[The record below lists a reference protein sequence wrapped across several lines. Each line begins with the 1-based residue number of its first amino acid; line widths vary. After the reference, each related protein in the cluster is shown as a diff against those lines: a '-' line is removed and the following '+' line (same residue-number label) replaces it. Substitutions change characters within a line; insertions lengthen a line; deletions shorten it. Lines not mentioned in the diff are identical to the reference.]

1 MNRFSLH
8 KFAMGV
14 LKLVRIRASL
24 LLLSCL
30 FGLVSILSGCAS
42 GNSSSGN
49 AYSPATISPSSATI
63 TLGQKLQFAATASTV
78 VSLQNQVWSVN
89 GVAGGSAATGTITAT
104 GLYTAPTSP
113 TSKSVQVT
121 EGNSVRNIVSAPA
134 QVSFF
139 SPDKFDSGT
148 VTSTS
153 NPQVA
158 LYNFNAPQGASV
170 QIQFGTS
177 TNYGLTTWTQSAPMF
192 GGTVGILVAGMRA
205 STTYHM
211 QAMIQLP
218 GGQQALGTDQT
229 FTTGALQ
236 ASAIPD
242 IAVQQPGS
250 AVAPGVELLDL
261 YEVPKNQLSALATDI
276 AGNVIWYYAMEPYQV
291 AFPIKLLPNGH
302 MLVVVFPCT
311 CAPAGTVLKDEIREV
326 DLAGNVIYKLSIG
339 DIVNG
344 LIAYNSSFTALGNL
358 HHDIQKLPN
367 GHYMILANYTRTFT
381 DQPGFSQVIG
391 DVLVEWD
398 PQKQTPVWTWSAFDH
413 IPLTHDPVSNNDW
426 SHANAI
432 IYSPDDGNLILS
444 MRNQN
449 WVVKINYQ
457 NGSGDGKIL
466 WHLGPG
472 GDFTLPSGQAPLE
485 WNYGQHY
492 PTIQSP
498 NSDGIFRLMFFNNGN
513 DRLLDANNDVCGT
526 TGFAPCYSSV
536 PLFEL
541 NEYTKTA
548 QVVSEHKFLPGYSI
562 CCGNAETLDN
572 GNLEYDVAF
581 DVNTPNV
588 SYIQEVTPE
597 PSSQLVW
604 QMNVTGQ
611 LMYRG
616 FRLPSLYPGVV
627 WTQAAIATASA
638 NATPQPARKPATEQ
652 ATPFRSIP

>member
-1 MNRFSLH
+1 
-8 KFAMGV
+8 MGV
-14 LKLVRIRASL
+14 LKLVRIRAR
-24 LLLSCL
+24 LLLSSGL
-30 FGLVSILSGCAS
+30 FILLYTLSGCAS
-42 GNSSSGN
+42 SNS
-49 AYSPATISPSSATI
+49 YTPATIDPSSAITI
-63 TLGQKLQFAATASTV
+63 VPSSAILLPGQKLQFLATGTTV
-78 VSLQNQVWSVN
+78 VSLQNPVWSIN
-89 GVAGGSAATGTITAT
+89 GVPGGSATTGIITAA

-113 TSKSVQVT
+113 SSKPVEVT
-121 EGNSVRNIVSAPA
+121 ESNSVRGLISAPA
-134 QVSFF
+134 QVSVF
-139 SPDKFDSGT
+139 SPAKFDPGT
-148 VTSTS
+148 VSPS
-153 NPQVA
+153 NNPQVA
-158 LYNFNAPQGASV
+158 LYKFNAPQGASV

-177 TNYGLTTWTQSAPMF
+177 TTYGLTTWAQDAPAY
-192 GGTVGILVAGMRA
+192 GGEVSILVAGMRA
-205 STTYHM
+205 STKYHI
-211 QAMIQLP
+211 QAVVKLADGTQL
-218 GGQQALGTDQT
+218 LGADQT
-229 FTTGALQ
+229 FSTGALQ
-236 ASAIPD
+236 AAQIPD

-250 AVAPGVELLDL
+250 ALAPGIELLDL
-261 YEVPKNQLSALATDI
+261 YEVPNNKLSALATDV
-276 AGNVIWYYAMEPYQV
+276 AGNVVWYYAMEPYQV

-302 MLVVVFPCT
+302 MLVVVLPCT
-311 CAPAGTVLKDEIREV
+311 CAPAGTTGLKNEIREV
-326 DLAGNVIYKLSIG
+326 DLAGNVLYRLSIA
-339 DIVNG
+339 DVVQG
-344 LIAYNSSFTALGNL
+344 LIADNASFTALDNL

-391 DVLVEWD
+391 DVLVDWD
-398 PQKQTPVWTWSAFDH
+398 PEKQAPTWKWSAFDH
-413 IPLTHDPVSNNDW
+413 IPLTHDPVSNHDW
-426 SHANAI
+426 SHANAV

-449 WVVKINYQ
+449 WIVKINYQ

-466 WHLGPG
+466 WHLGPE
-472 GDFTLPSGQAPLE
+472 GDFTLPSGQAPVE

-492 PTIQSP
+492 PTVQSP

-548 QVVSEHKFLPGYSI
+548 QIVSEHKFLPGYSI

-581 DVNTPNV
+581 DVNTPDV

-616 FRLPSLYPGVV
+616 FRLTSLYPGVV
-627 WTQAAIATASA
+627 WTQAAIATANA
-638 NATPQPARKPATEQ
+638 NATPQPARRPASEQ
-652 ATPFRSIP
+652 VAPFRSIP

>member
-1 MNRFSLH
+1 VSSFLFI
-8 KFAMGV
+8 KICGGGQ
-14 LKLVRIRASL
+14 KLVRIRASL
-24 LLLSCL
+24 LLSSCL
-30 FGLVSILSGCAS
+30 FGLVSIFSGCAGS
-42 GNSSSGN
+42 NS
-49 AYSPATISPSSATI
+49 YTPATIIPSSAI
-63 TLGQKLQFAATASTV
+63 LLPGQKLQFTATGTSV
-78 VSLQNQVWSVN
+78 VSLQNPVWSVN
-89 GVAGGSAATGTITAT
+89 GVSGGSATTGTITAA

-113 TSKSVQVT
+113 SSKSVQVT
-121 EGNSVRNIVSAPA
+121 ESNPIKGLVSAPV
-134 QVSFF
+134 QVSLF
-139 SPDKFDSGT
+139 SPDKFDAGT
-148 VTSTS
+148 VSSTN

-177 TNYGLTTWTQSAPMF
+177 TNYGLTTWTQTAPMF
-192 GGTVGILVAGMRA
+192 GGSVSILVAGMRA

-211 QAMIQLP
+211 QAIVQLP
-218 GGQQALGTDQT
+218 GGQQVLGTDQT

-236 ASAIPD
+236 ASAVPD
-242 IAVQQPGS
+242 ITIQQPGS

-326 DLAGNVIYKLSIG
+326 DLAGNVIYRLSIG

-344 LIAYNSSFTALGNL
+344 LIAYNFSFTALGNL

-367 GHYMILANYTRTFT
+367 GHYLILANYTRTFT

-391 DVLVEWD
+391 DGLVDWD
-398 PQKQTPVWTWSAFDH
+398 PQKQAPVWTWSAFDH

-426 SHANAI
+426 THANAV

-472 GDFTLPSGQAPLE
+472 GDFTLPSGQAPVE

-492 PTIQSP
+492 PTVQTP

-597 PSSQLVW
+597 PNSQLLW

-616 FRLPSLYPGVV
+616 FRITSLYPGVV
-627 WTQAAIATASA
+627 WTQAAIATANA
-638 NATPQPARKPATEQ
+638 NATPQLARKPNSEQ
-652 ATPFRSIP
+652 VAPFRSIP